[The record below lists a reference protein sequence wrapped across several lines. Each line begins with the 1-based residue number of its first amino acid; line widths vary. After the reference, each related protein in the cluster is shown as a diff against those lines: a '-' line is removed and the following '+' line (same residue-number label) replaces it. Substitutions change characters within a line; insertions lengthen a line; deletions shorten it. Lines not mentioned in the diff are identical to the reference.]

1 MRNRLLFLFAIL
13 LYFGIATGFSA
24 INPEQ
29 EEAESIQYEYDELNR
44 VTKAEYPDGTT
55 VTYHYDKNG
64 NLLETIVTPPGEGTV
79 STTEDVNTT
88 EEMISDREIPEQEMT
103 NQEYAF
109 INGNEESG
117 MANSSLREEG
127 IFSQD
132 KKAGNGTE
140 DLEADGTSD
149 TISDEKNQW
158 LGEEK
163 ETAPAEEEKSYLGW
177 ILAVVSA
184 GALAA
189 GVIWRNKRRKQ
200 DEN

>member
-1 MRNRLLFLFAIL
+1 MRKGLLCFAIL
-13 LYFGIATGFSA
+13 LCFGTATGFSA

-29 EEAESIQYEYDELNR
+29 EEPESIQYEYDELNR

-64 NLLETIVTPPGEGTV
+64 NLLETIVTPPEEGTV

-103 NQEYAF
+103 NQQYAF
-109 INGNEESG
+109 INRNGESG
-117 MANSSLREEG
+117 TTNSEG

-132 KKAGNGTE
+132 EEAGNGTE

-149 TISDEKNQW
+149 TISDNKNQW
-158 LGEEK
+158 MGEEK

-177 ILAVVSA
+177 ILAVISA